1 MKKVKSGKEIEGMKR
16 RARSKKSSVA
26 SERKR
31 RNRMSDKKFTVVSN
45 AGGMLLV
52 LCCAGLCVVGTTSAV
67 NALNRSAA
75 MQLSQAKDRAPVI
88 VTEDTG
94 RDAAGT
100 TDVSGAVSEDSEF
113 STAQLDWAKQY
124 HITWD
129 SYGNP
134 MDEKGQ
140 VMNDPTTDVNEVARA
155 ISDGT
160 ANANGVSLDYLVSI
174 GAFDTPAKEAEPVVP
189 AVSYEGVPNVSQTGD
204 GQYVYTVQSGDSL
217 NYISQLTGVSV
228 ADLVKDNQIS
238 DASVIQ
244 VGQQIV
250 LPSAGVVNGAS
261 GAGLG

>member
-1 MKKVKSGKEIEGMKR
+1 MDFMKKVKSGKEIEGMKR
-16 RARSKKSSVA
+16 QVRSKKLPA
-26 SERKR
+26 APERK
-31 RNRMSDKKFTVVSN
+31 RMSDKKFMIVSN

-67 NALNRSAA
+67 NALNRNAA
-75 MQLSQAKDRAPVI
+75 MQLSQSQDRAPVI
-88 VTEDTG
+88 LTENTG
-94 RDAAGT
+94 GNA

-113 STAQLDWAKQY
+113 STAQLDWARQY

-174 GAFDTPAKEAEPVVP
+174 GAFDTPAVEAEPVAP

-217 NYISQLTGVSV
+217 SYISQLTGVSV

-238 DASVIQ
+238 DASVIH